1 MRARMT
7 FKIRAGLRLS
17 LRVAQVNRTGK
28 IVETSSLYVSRNLRI
43 KRLTEAQRCDVRDR
57 EGPVKGRGLG
67 HWPGPAGPAANPR
80 PHRRPHTNIA
90 PT

>member
-7 FKIRAGLRLS
+7 FKIRAG

-80 PHRRPHTNIA
+80 PHIDD
-90 PT
+90 PTPI

>member
-7 FKIRAGLRLS
+7 FKIRAG

-43 KRLTEAQRCDVRDR
+43 KRLIEAQRSQALTSGRA
-57 EGPVKGRGLG
+57 RGLG
-67 HWPGPAGPAANPR
+67 RLRPGKPTPAY
-80 PHRRPHTNIA
+80 RRPPTNIA